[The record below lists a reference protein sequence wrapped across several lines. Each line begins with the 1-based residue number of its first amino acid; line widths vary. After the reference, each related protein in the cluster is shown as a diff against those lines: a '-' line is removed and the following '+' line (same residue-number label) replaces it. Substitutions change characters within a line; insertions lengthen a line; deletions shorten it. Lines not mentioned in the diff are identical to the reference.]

1 MNEFTKRLNII
12 YPSSV
17 LNFIIITILCVI
29 ALFFTFDPDNI
40 ASTLTILVLL
50 VWFNVL
56 LTSADIFMVRRK
68 VFNLIKI
75 GKKDLVEYLNYRI
88 SREKR
93 KIRLFR
99 RKEENPIIE
108 KLKNFILDIEKDRLI
123 KWN

>member
-1 MNEFTKRLNII
+1 MII
-12 YPSSV
+12 YYHKKTGRI
-17 LNFIIITILCVI
+17 FGCILGRVHSQYELENKDLI
-29 ALFFTFDPDNI
+29 QPQK
-40 ASTLTILVLL
+40 VKK
-50 VWFNVL
+50 
-56 LTSADIFMVRRK
+56 ADIRRK

>member
-29 ALFFTFDPDNI
+29 ALFFTFDPENI

-56 LTSADIFMVRRK
+56 LASADIFMVRRK